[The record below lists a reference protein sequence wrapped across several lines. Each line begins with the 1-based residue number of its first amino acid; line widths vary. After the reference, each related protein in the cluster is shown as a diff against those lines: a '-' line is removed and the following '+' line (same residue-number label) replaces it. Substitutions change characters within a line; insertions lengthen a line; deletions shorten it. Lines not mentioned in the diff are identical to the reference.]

1 MWLPL
6 VCFLL
11 GTWPATPVC
20 TLTGNRTSNP
30 LVRRRSFSPPSPNF
44 RLVEENICATSFLD
58 LVSLGYLV
66 YVLMVL
72 LILFFTVFVWHL
84 SFHLV
89 ICPENLVIL
98 ASENI
103 FSGLH
108 RLKGILTRGLCSF
121 NLCC

>member
-1 MWLPL
+1 MVASCVFP
-6 VCFLL
+6 
-11 GTWPATPVC
+11 
-20 TLTGNRTSNP
+20 TGDLACNPGVYPDWESNQQP
-30 LVRRRSFSPPSPNF
+30 FGSQKILSPPPPNF

-108 RLKGILTRGLCSF
+108 HLKGILTRGLCSF